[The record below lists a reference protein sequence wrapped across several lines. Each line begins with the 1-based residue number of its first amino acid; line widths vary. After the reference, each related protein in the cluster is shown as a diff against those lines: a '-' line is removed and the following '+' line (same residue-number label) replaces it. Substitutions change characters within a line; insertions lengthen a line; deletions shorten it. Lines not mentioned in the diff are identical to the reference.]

1 LSQRNLLIASIAAM
15 AAGFLLTAV
24 VGPLV
29 GQAAPAAERPG
40 LQQGPGSTFGPGPGF
55 PGHRIPGAGPF
66 GRMPRHLPQPSPSA
80 SPSL

>member
-1 LSQRNLLIASIAAM
+1 LSQRTLLIASIAAM

-29 GQAAPAAERPG
+29 GQSAPAADRPG
-40 LQQGPGSTFGPGPGF
+40 LQQGPGSTFGPGF
-55 PGHRIPGAGPF
+55 PGHRVPGAGPF
-66 GRMPRHLPQPSPSA
+66 GRMPHRVPQPSPTA